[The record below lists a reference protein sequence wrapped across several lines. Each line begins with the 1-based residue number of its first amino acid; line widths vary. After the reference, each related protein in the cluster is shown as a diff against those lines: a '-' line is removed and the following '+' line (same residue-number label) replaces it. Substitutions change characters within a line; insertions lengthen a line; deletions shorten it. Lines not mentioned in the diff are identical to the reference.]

1 MFERATK
8 LLRWFFE
15 KPRSE
20 PRQPVVPD
28 VGRSPTDIDF
38 LKLKAAVAERRYDA
52 ARKLL
57 RRVGGD
63 PTPEGDATDAAARL
77 CEEVA
82 DDLREWN
89 REGSIWL
96 YEQAIWYFQEFAAWA
111 STGREGSA
119 RMGAVSR
126 LETKL
131 RHIRAIDAK

>member
-1 MFERATK
+1 MLKRAWN

-15 KPRSE
+15 QPRSQ
-20 PRQPVVPD
+20 PRQPVARGL
-28 VGRSPTDIDF
+28 GRTLTDLDF
-38 LKLKAAVAERRYDA
+38 LKLKASVAERRYDT

-63 PTPEGDATDAAARL
+63 PSPEGDATDAAARL

-82 DDLREWN
+82 DDLREWD

-96 YEQAIWYFQEFAAWA
+96 YEQAICYFQEFAAWA

-119 RMGAVSR
+119 RMGSVSR